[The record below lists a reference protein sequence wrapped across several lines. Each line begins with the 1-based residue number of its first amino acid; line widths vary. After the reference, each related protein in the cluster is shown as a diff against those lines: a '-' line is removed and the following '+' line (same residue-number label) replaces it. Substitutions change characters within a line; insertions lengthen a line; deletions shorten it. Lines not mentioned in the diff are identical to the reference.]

1 MSVISFQGDTSLH
14 ACPCAHQLWISHLLF
29 LQFSFSWSLGFK
41 LCLLLKTYHSLT
53 SDVSLCLPL
62 PVSSSCPL
70 LPDCLVASQSCF
82 FIALSSLCHRL
93 IACRMKSQPL
103 SASLHP
109 LTLSPTSTQSLPPA
123 TRSSWSTLPPWV
135 SLALVLFHWSSPS
148 GSAPLN
154 LDVRVP
160 PTLHPTSSVGSFQ
173 PHHQQ
178 RLHHQHAPFIP
189 PPPWGPSAHHHQHP
203 HHILLA
209 WCLTEL
215 CRSVSM

>member
-1 MSVISFQGDTSLH
+1 MD
-14 ACPCAHQLWISHLLF
+14 
-29 LQFSFSWSLGFK
+29 FSFAVPPVLILLVSWLQALLTPEDLSLPHFR
-41 LCLLLKTYHSLT
+41 CFA
-53 SDVSLCLPL
+53 VSAPTCVQFLSP
-62 PVSSSCPL
+62 
-70 LPDCLVASQSCF
+70 LPDCVVASQSCF

-178 RLHHQHAPFIP
+178 HLHHQHAPFIP

-215 CRSVSM
+215 CHSVSM